1 MLNEPDPGSP
11 EFWAAR
17 TPDAIAAINGDRT
30 LTYGDWNDQANRVA
44 DALAARGLKAGD
56 RIGMRFRLGFN
67 WYVLQ
72 RALQKLGVMQVAVN
86 WKLTPDEAEYIVRD
100 SGARGLACDDVDAA
114 PWASKEFEFLITCG
128 QAQQKSGS
136 GLLKSL
142 FGRSQPQNTS
152 DLRLEDLIAEGKPT
166 ERFGPARAAM
176 ILYTSGTT
184 GQPKGVPPADPA
196 TVDMARLMRYGAS
209 VTAAPKMTPNA
220 SVLLA
225 LPVHH
230 GAGPAIAGGA
240 CAVGGTCVLLDPY
253 DPEEA
258 LKLIEAHEVEFW
270 TAVPTMLLRI
280 QSLPDDEINK
290 YDISSIKALSTGAA
304 AVPQSLKEWI
314 VERFGNN
321 VLWERYGCSEAGM
334 LTYIAPEHQLTKP
347 GSSGLPFDEVDIAII
362 DENWNRLATG
372 ETGEIA
378 VNTPLVLKNYIGKD
392 ALGEDVIKDG
402 YYRTG
407 DVGHLDEDGFL
418 FITDR
423 IKDMI
428 VAGGVNIYPAEI
440 EKAVVAHPDIE
451 DCAVIGIPHEDF
463 GEKPLAFIV
472 RRKGSSVTN
481 DDILSFLEG
490 RLASYKKPREFE
502 FIDQLPTSAMGKVL
516 KTELRAPYWKDRER
530 KV

>member
-1 MLNEPDPGSP
+1 MLPEADRGSP
-11 EFWAAR
+11 EFWAAQ
-17 TPDAIAAINGDRT
+17 TPNAIAAVKGDRT
-30 LTYGDWNDQANRVA
+30 LTYRDWNDQANRVA
-44 DALAARGLKAGD
+44 DALAARGLKPGD
-56 RIGMRFRLGFN
+56 RIGMRFRLDFN
-67 WYVLQ
+67 WFIVQ

-100 SGARGLACDDVDAA
+100 SGARGLACDDADAG
-114 PWASKEFEFLITCG
+114 PWASKDFEFLITCG
-128 QAQQKSGS
+128 QAQNSS
-136 GLLKSL
+136 GL
-142 FGRSQPQNTS
+142 RM
-152 DLRLEDLIAEGKPT
+152 EDLIAEGKPT

-184 GQPKGVPPADPA
+184 GQPKGVPPTNPA

-209 VTAAPKMTPNA
+209 VTAAPQMTPNA

-240 CAVGGTCVLLDPY
+240 CAAGGTCVLLDPY

-258 LKLIEAHEVEFW
+258 LKLIEAHKIEFW

-280 QSLPDDEINK
+280 QSLPDDVVNK
-290 YDISSIKALSTGAA
+290 YDVGSIKALSTGAA

-314 VERFGNN
+314 VERFGSD

-334 LTYIAPEHQLTKP
+334 LTYISPEHQLTKP

-378 VNTPLVLKNYIGKD
+378 VNTPVVLKNYIGKD
-392 ALGEDVIKDG
+392 ALGDDVIKDG

-440 EKAVVAHPDIE
+440 EKAVVAHPDVE
-451 DCAVIGIPHEDF
+451 DCAVIGIPHQDF

-472 RRKGSSVTN
+472 RRRGSEVTEG
-481 DDILSFLEG
+481 DILSFLEG
-490 RLASYKKPREFE
+490 RLASYKKPRAFE
-502 FIDQLPTSAMGKVL
+502 FIDQLPTSSMGKVL
-516 KTELRAPYWKDRER
+516 KTELRAPYWKDKER

>member
-1 MLNEPDPGSP
+1 MLPEADRGSP
-11 EFWAAR
+11 EFWASQ
-17 TPDAIAAINGDRT
+17 TPDAIAAVKGDRT
-30 LTYGDWNDQANRVA
+30 LTYRDWNDQANRVA

-56 RIGMRFRLGFN
+56 RIGMRFRLDFH
-67 WYVLQ
+67 WYIVQ

-100 SGARGLACDDVDAA
+100 SGARGLACDDADAA
-114 PWASKEFEFLITCG
+114 PWASKGFEFLITCG
-128 QAQQKSGS
+128 QAEQTS
-136 GLLKSL
+136 GL
-142 FGRSQPQNTS
+142 RV
-152 DLRLEDLIAEGKPT
+152 EDLLATGKPT

-184 GQPKGVPPADPA
+184 GQPKGVPPTNPA

-209 VTAAPKMTPNA
+209 VTAAPQMTPNA

-230 GAGPAIAGGA
+230 GAGPAIAGGT
-240 CAVGGTCVLLDPY
+240 CATGGTCVLLDPY

-258 LKLIEAHEVEFW
+258 LKLIDAHKIEFW

-280 QSLPDDEINK
+280 QSLPDDVINK
-290 YDISSIKALSTGAA
+290 YDVSSIKALSTGAA

-314 VERFGNN
+314 VGRWGNN

-334 LTYIAPEHQLTKP
+334 LTYISPEHQLAKP

-362 DENWNRLATG
+362 DENWNRLPAG

-378 VNTPLVLKNYIGKD
+378 VNTPVVLKNYIGKD

-440 EKAVVAHPDIE
+440 EKAVVAHPDVE

-472 RRKGSSVTN
+472 RKRGTAVTEE
-481 DDILSFLEG
+481 DILSFLEG
-490 RLASYKKPREFE
+490 RLASYKKPRAFE
-502 FIDQLPTSAMGKVL
+502 FIDQLPTSSMGKVM
-516 KTELRAPYWKDRER
+516 KTDLRAPYWKDRER